1 MKNSILITIVFT
13 VFMLSANNLRAQK
26 TNKSGSGIIN
36 IKVPDF
42 ADPAINKYYHDYA
55 ANTIEYVKAI
65 RQKNDAKI
73 NIAMDKDIQFYI
85 QSDEIS
91 EKVQPKPAEFQKVM
105 DLTKQLQP
113 YQEEIMNSEYYKE
126 EGRRLRKMPGTN
138 N

>member
-1 MKNSILITIVFT
+1 MKNSILIPVVFA
-13 VFMLSANNLRAQK
+13 VLILYANNLKAQK
-26 TNKSGSGIIN
+26 NNKSGSGIIN

-65 RQKNDAKI
+65 RQKNGAKI
-73 NIAMDKDIQFYI
+73 NTAMDKDIQFYI
-85 QSDEIS
+85 KSDQIS
-91 EKVQPKPAEFQKVM
+91 EKVQLKPVELQKVM

-113 YQEEIMNSEYYKE
+113 YTEEIMNSEYYKE
-126 EGRRLRKMPGTN
+126 EGIRLRKMPGTN

>member
-1 MKNSILITIVFT
+1 MKNSILITVVFT
-13 VFMLSANNLRAQK
+13 VFMLSANNLKAQK
-26 TNKSGSGIIN
+26 TNKPGSGIIN

-73 NIAMDKDIQFYI
+73 NTAMDKDIQFYI
-85 QSDEIS
+85 QSDQIS
-91 EKVQPKPAEFQKVM
+91 EKVQPTPAELQKAM
-105 DLTKQLQP
+105 DFAKQLQP
-113 YQEEIMNSEYYKE
+113 YQEEIINSGYYKE

>member
-13 VFMLSANNLRAQK
+13 VFMLSANNLKAQK
-26 TNKSGSGIIN
+26 SGIIN

-42 ADPAINKYYHDYA
+42 ADPAINKYFHDYA

-73 NIAMDKDIQFYI
+73 NTAMDKDVQFYI
-85 QSDEIS
+85 QSDQIS

-126 EGRRLRKMPGTN
+126 EGRRLRKIPGTN

>member
-13 VFMLSANNLRAQK
+13 VFILSANNLKAQK
-26 TNKSGSGIIN
+26 SGIIN

-42 ADPAINKYYHDYA
+42 ADPAINKYFHDYA

-65 RQKNDAKI
+65 RQKNDTKI
-73 NIAMDKDIQFYI
+73 NTAMDKDIQFYL
-85 QSDEIS
+85 QSDQIS

-105 DLTKQLQP
+105 DFTKELQP